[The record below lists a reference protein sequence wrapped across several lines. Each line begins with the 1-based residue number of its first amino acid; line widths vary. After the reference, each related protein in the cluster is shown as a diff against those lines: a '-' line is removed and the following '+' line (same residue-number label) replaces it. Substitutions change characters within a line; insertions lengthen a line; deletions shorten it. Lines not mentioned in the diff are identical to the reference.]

1 MSGLEIVACVGAV
14 VSAFNS
20 GRELIKALKKRRKK
34 RAFFLGTATGGLDQ
48 SLTSGPPAVQTRYDS
63 GFAQFGPRFAQG
75 DSMDG
80 ITSPFL

>member
-48 SLTSGPPAVQTRYDS
+48 SLTSGPPAV
-63 GFAQFGPRFAQG
+63 
-75 DSMDG
+75 
-80 ITSPFL
+80 